1 MFADLVLHFSGNY
14 MIFYMLRVKGF
25 VNRHISIS
33 LRIVFFIYFLIFQMK
48 RFIALVIF
56 IQVFLP
62 GIVTADEGMWLP
74 ALIEKLN
81 INQMKKEGCT
91 LNADDIYSINHSSLK
106 DAIISLD
113 HGSCTAE
120 LVSDEGLLLTNHHCG
135 FDEIQE
141 HSTVDH
147 DYLKDGF
154 WAKTKEEE
162 LPNPVKTASLL
173 IRFEDVSDRIL
184 PELKDQ
190 MTSEERNNKVREI
203 SSKIEKEA
211 TDKTNYNARVQS
223 LFSDNKY
230 YLFVYETFMDIRLV
244 GAPPQ
249 SMGKFGGDTDNWMW
263 PRHTADFSMFRIY
276 CGKDGKPAAYS
287 TDNVP
292 YKPKY
297 HLPISLKGYQMNDFA
312 MVLGYPGTTN
322 RYKTSYGINYTMN
335 VTNPIRI
342 KVRAEKLRIMEDF
355 MNTSRKAR
363 IMYSAKYARSSNY
376 YKYSIGQ
383 NEGLNH
389 LNVLAMKSELEKQY
403 TDWINADEQR
413 KDKYGQALQLI
424 ASAYTNIEVD
434 KASEYMMESMVHGP
448 EMFLFANRMRPLYDV
463 LKIDKNSEKV
473 GKAIDRVK
481 RGLDVFFKDYDS
493 ETDQKIAASLFRIY
507 DENVEPQ
514 YHPPFFKIVK
524 SKYGGDFG
532 KFTKEL
538 YAKSIFGSQDRLVK
552 FFESPKAKVL
562 EKDQLFQVSLEIF
575 RMMNL
580 IYEESSKTSENLT
593 KGNRLFVGGLMEM
606 EADKLL
612 YPDANSSMRLTYGT
626 VGDYIPRDG
635 VHYSYFTTLKGYIE
649 KEIPGDDEFD
659 VPAKLKELYFAKDFG
674 RYADA
679 DGSLHT
685 CFTTN
690 NDITGGNSG
699 SPVING
705 KGELI
710 GIAFDGNWEAMSGDI
725 AFENDIQKCI
735 NVDIRFVLWT
745 IDKMGGAQNLIN
757 EMTIAN

>member
-1 MFADLVLHFSGNY
+1 
-14 MIFYMLRVKGF
+14 
-25 VNRHISIS
+25 
-33 LRIVFFIYFLIFQMK
+33 MK
-48 RFIALVIF
+48 RFFAIVAFVLVL
-56 IQVFLP
+56 VP
-62 GIVTADEGMWLP
+62 VKVKADEGMWLP

-81 INQMKKEGCT
+81 INQMKKEGLS
-91 LNADDIYSINHSSLK
+91 LNAEEIYSINHSSLK
-106 DAIISLD
+106 DAVVSLD
-113 HGSCTAE
+113 RGSCTAE

-135 FDEIQE
+135 FDEIQA
-141 HSTVDH
+141 HSTVEH

-162 LPNPVKTASLL
+162 LPNSGKSASFL
-173 IRFEDVSDRIL
+173 IRFEDVSGKIL
-184 PELKDQ
+184 PEVNEQ
-190 MTSEERNNKVREI
+190 MTSDERSKKVREI

-211 TDKTNYNARVQS
+211 IGDSHYEARVQS
-223 LFSDNKY
+223 LYNDNKY
-230 YLFVYETFMDIRLV
+230 YLFVYEVFRDIRLV

-276 CGKDGKPAAYS
+276 CNKDGKPATYS
-287 TDNVP
+287 ADNIP
-292 YKPKY
+292 YKPKH

-312 MVLGYPGTTN
+312 MVLGYPGSTN
-322 RYKTSYGINYTMN
+322 RYKTSDGIEYTMN

-342 KVRAEKLRIMEDF
+342 QVRAEKQRIMQEF

-389 LNVLAMKSELEKQY
+389 LNVLEKKRELEGQF
-403 TDWINADEQR
+403 TQWVNADEQR
-413 KDKYGQALQLI
+413 KAKYGQALQLI
-424 ASAYTNIEVD
+424 AEAYKNTED
-434 KASEYMMESMVHGP
+434 EKASEYMMESMIRGP
-448 EMFLFANRMRPLYDV
+448 EIFYFAYRTRPLYDA
-463 LKIDKNSEKV
+463 LKMDKNSEKINL
-473 GKAIDRVK
+473 ASERVK
-481 RGLDVFFKDYDS
+481 GGLNEFFKDYDTQ
-493 ETDQKIAASLFRIY
+493 TDQKIAAALFRIY
-507 DENVEPQ
+507 YMNVAPQ
-514 YHPPFFKIVK
+514 YHPPFFKVIK
-524 SKYGGDFG
+524 SKYGNDFE
-532 KFTKEL
+532 KYTKEL
-538 YAKSIFGSQDRLVK
+538 YAKSIFGSQERLLK
-552 FFESPKAKVL
+552 FFEEPKAKVL
-562 EKDQLFQVSLEIF
+562 EKDPLFQVSLEIF
-575 RMMNL
+575 RMKGL
-580 IYEESSKTSENLT
+580 INDETSKTTEALE
-593 KGNRLFVGGLMEM
+593 KGNHLFVGGLMEM
-606 EADKLL
+606 ETGKMF

-635 VHYSYFTTLKGYIE
+635 VKYSYFTTLKGYIE

-659 VPAKLKELYFAKDFG
+659 VPAKLKELYAARDYG

-679 DGSLHT
+679 DGNLHT

-745 IDKMGGAQNLIN
+745 IDKMGGAQNLID
-757 EMTIAN
+757 EMTIVN

>member
-1 MFADLVLHFSGNY
+1 
-14 MIFYMLRVKGF
+14 
-25 VNRHISIS
+25 
-33 LRIVFFIYFLIFQMK
+33 
-48 RFIALVIF
+48 
-56 IQVFLP
+56 
-62 GIVTADEGMWLP
+62 
-74 ALIEKLN
+74 
-81 INQMKKEGCT
+81 
-91 LNADDIYSINHSSLK
+91 
-106 DAIISLD
+106 
-113 HGSCTAE
+113 
-120 LVSDEGLLLTNHHCG
+120 
-135 FDEIQE
+135 
-141 HSTVDH
+141 
-147 DYLKDGF
+147 
-154 WAKTKEEE
+154 
-162 LPNPVKTASLL
+162 
-173 IRFEDVSDRIL
+173 
-184 PELKDQ
+184 
-190 MTSEERNNKVREI
+190 
-203 SSKIEKEA
+203 
-211 TDKTNYNARVQS
+211 
-223 LFSDNKY
+223 
-230 YLFVYETFMDIRLV
+230 
-244 GAPPQ
+244 
-249 SMGKFGGDTDNWMW
+249 
-263 PRHTADFSMFRIY
+263 
-276 CGKDGKPAAYS
+276 
-287 TDNVP
+287 
-292 YKPKY
+292 
-297 HLPISLKGYQMNDFA
+297 
-312 MVLGYPGTTN
+312 
-322 RYKTSYGINYTMN
+322 
-335 VTNPIRI
+335 
-342 KVRAEKLRIMEDF
+342 
-355 MNTSRKAR
+355 
-363 IMYSAKYARSSNY
+363 
-376 YKYSIGQ
+376 
-383 NEGLNH
+383 
-389 LNVLAMKSELEKQY
+389 
-403 TDWINADEQR
+403 
-413 KDKYGQALQLI
+413 
-424 ASAYTNIEVD
+424 
-434 KASEYMMESMVHGP
+434 
-448 EMFLFANRMRPLYDV
+448 
-463 LKIDKNSEKV
+463 
-473 GKAIDRVK
+473 
-481 RGLDVFFKDYDS
+481 
-493 ETDQKIAASLFRIY
+493 LFRIY